1 MTAYPFLSPDW
12 IAAVAAIRD
21 EYHEYVGETDFKIRA
36 NVTVTGAPFEETT
49 VAGHIDT
56 TGGALSLEVGHLD
69 ESDFAIELPYDLA
82 YKMFV
87 DRDPQAALSALIGG
101 QVKLT
106 GDSSKVLGL
115 AGMAAPPDPTSD
127 TGNLAREVVARI
139 DAVTARP
146 GDPS

>member
-1 MTAYPFLSPDW
+1 MSAYPFLSPDW

-21 EYHEYVGETDFKIRA
+21 EYRDQVSQTDFKIRA
-36 NVTVTGAPFEETT
+36 NVTVTDAPFEETT

-69 ESDFAIELPYDLA
+69 KSDFGIEMPYDLA

-87 DRDPQAALSALIGG
+87 NRDPQAALSALIGG

-146 GDPS
+146 EAG